1 MLILTS
7 STSIRHTLTTY
18 SAHVPVKVLERYAAL
33 IDTEP
38 IAWLYILQPGD
49 STELLQKL
57 RGQPFECWEYIERL
71 DGWYEAV
78 FIISDDGFGHVVLVP
93 DQPDTDPNI
102 ISLCQAHATEAEGE
116 DDIIT

>member
-7 STSIRHTLTTY
+7 TEAIRHTIATC
-18 SAHVPVKVLERYAAL
+18 SANVPISTLERYAVL

-49 STELLQKL
+49 NADLLAQL
-57 RGQPFECWEYIERL
+57 RGQPFECWEYIDLL

-78 FIISDDGFGHVVLVP
+78 FVISDDGFGHVVLVP

-102 ISLCQAHATEAEGE
+102 ISLCQAHAVEAESQ
-116 DDIIT
+116 DDIKL